1 MRNAGSKAARE
12 RRNTQ
17 DMSPNGVSKRLQEPP
32 FFTVQIR
39 RNSPLPIYR
48 QSQQPSKALFFLKEN
63 SGREATWLFVRK
75 ANRPPA
81 KPAYTNKSRRDCGP
95 SDFLHSTVTF
105 LYLLVNTGL

>member
-1 MRNAGSKAARE
+1 MRSGESKAARE

-39 RNSPLPIYR
+39 RNSPLPIYW
-48 QSQQPSKALFFLKEN
+48 QSQH
-63 SGREATWLFVRK
+63 
-75 ANRPPA
+75 PA
-81 KPAYTNKSRRDCGP
+81 KPAKLAYTNESRRDCGP

-105 LYLLVNTGL
+105 LYLLVNIGL

>member
-1 MRNAGSKAARE
+1 MRSGESKATRE

-17 DMSPNGVSKRLQEPP
+17 GMSPNGVPRRLQEPP

-48 QSQQPSKALFFLKEN
+48 QSQH
-63 SGREATWLFVRK
+63 
-75 ANRPPA
+75 PA
-81 KPAYTNKSRRDCGP
+81 KPAKLAYTNESRRDCGP
-95 SDFLHSTVTF
+95 SDFLHSTVAF

>member
-17 DMSPNGVSKRLQEPP
+17 DMSPNGVPKRIAGAAVFHGANPEKQ
-32 FFTVQIR
+32 
-39 RNSPLPIYR
+39 PLPIYR
-48 QSQQPSKALFFLKEN
+48 QSQH
-63 SGREATWLFVRK
+63 
-75 ANRPPA
+75 PA
-81 KPAYTNKSRRDCGP
+81 KPAKLAYTNKSRRDCGP

>member
-39 RNSPLPIYR
+39 RNSPLSIYR
-48 QSQQPSKALFFLKEN
+48 QSQH
-63 SGREATWLFVRK
+63 
-75 ANRPPA
+75 PA
-81 KPAYTNKSRRDCGP
+81 KPAKLAYTNKSRRDCGP

>member
-1 MRNAGSKAARE
+1 MRSGESKAARE

-48 QSQQPSKALFFLKEN
+48 QSQHPAK
-63 SGREATWLFVRK
+63 
-75 ANRPPA
+75 PA
-81 KPAYTNKSRRDCGP
+81 KPAYTNKSRRDRGP